1 MVYGIRGSS
10 PDSIQ
15 IDLVSGGLERL
26 VLYRIPELLSSQ
38 CVYRSMEGT
47 EMAGSRTRLEQDV
60 RNRGPLGFQIPE
72 HHVHHDSVTCLDI
85 GMDIVRRLLSAQGQ
99 KRLMFDSS
107 TGSSIP

>member
-1 MVYGIRGSS
+1 MVCGIRGSS

-47 EMAGSRTRLEQDV
+47 EMVGSQTRLEQDV
-60 RNRGPLGFQIPE
+60 RNRFGLPDSRAPCPSRLCDLFGHRNGYCSPPLIGTRPE
-72 HHVHHDSVTCLDI
+72 AVDV
-85 GMDIVRRLLSAQGQ
+85 
-99 KRLMFDSS
+99 
-107 TGSSIP
+107 